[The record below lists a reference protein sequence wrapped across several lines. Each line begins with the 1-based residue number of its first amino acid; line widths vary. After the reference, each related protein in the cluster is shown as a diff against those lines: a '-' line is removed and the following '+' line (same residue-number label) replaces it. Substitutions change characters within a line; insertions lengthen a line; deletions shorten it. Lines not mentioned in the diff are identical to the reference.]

1 MGSLICL
8 MPQPDKYLYGK
19 RQSGW
24 MEVGMLLKTSID
36 ARCFMV
42 AHRGSVSFLGIFK
55 SLNPHFWSFMLFQ
68 FEFPMKW
75 PGGEDAVSGGV
86 CKQDQLEHENVQH
99 LHCLFIDHSDSPWS
113 TFAYLN
119 VKIVCILRGT
129 SDSGCG
135 FTSGHFLINGR
146 TVLGLEK
153 TQRGNTDLSS
163 HLRVRRD

>member
-8 MPQPDKYLYGK
+8 TPQPDKYLYGK

-24 MEVGMLLKTSID
+24 MEVGMLLKTSYWCQMLHGDPPRI
-36 ARCFMV
+36 CLI
-42 AHRGSVSFLGIFK
+42 LGIFK

-135 FTSGHFLINGR
+135 FTSGHFLINGW

-163 HLRVRRD
+163 HLCVRRD